1 MFLILKVDSVI
12 SKLGLRHVAKSKI
25 GGADVRG
32 ISGGERR
39 RVSIAIQLLLDP
51 GRDYPRLRWDQF
63 NEV

>member
-1 MFLILKVDSVI
+1 MDSVI
-12 SKLGLRHVAKSKI
+12 SELGLRHVAKSKV

-51 GRDYPRLRWDQF
+51 GRDYQRLRRDQL
-63 NEV
+63 NEK